1 MISEKLINIDKR
13 LGKLR
18 SGLDTFV
25 RTNNPSELFRAA
37 GTLLLNSTE
46 ACSALHDALENG
58 HISIASSVIEQTLH
72 LSSEKNLL
80 EKVNTHGQTPLL
92 IAAKKNQWEI
102 LKLIL
107 EHRLDLIKQKD
118 HHGNNLF
125 HLLIHI
131 NGDQAG
137 ETLEKILRILPD
149 CLKEDLVNE
158 MNADQQTPIDIAQ
171 CQTNI
176 VLLKIL
182 HMKENNL
189 K

>member
-1 MISEKLINIDKR
+1 MINLDKR

-37 GTLLLNSTE
+37 GSLLLKSTGMH
-46 ACSALHDALENG
+46 SALHDALENG

-72 LSSEKNLL
+72 LPSEKNLL

-118 HHGNNLF
+118 YHGNNLF
-125 HLLIHI
+125 HLLFQI

-137 ETLEKILRILPD
+137 ETLEQILRILPD
-149 CLKEDLVNE
+149 HLKEDLINE
-158 MNADQQTPIDIAQ
+158 TNEDQQTPMDIAQ

-176 VLLKIL
+176 VLLKTL
-182 HMKENNL
+182 HMKGNNL